1 MASMPK
7 YWMPWLVGM
16 PAEQARAACCL
27 AFGGVLERLPKLRVM
42 LAHGGGS
49 FPSSIGRIEHGFKMR
64 PDLVATDNPRNPREY
79 LKRFY
84 FDSCVHDDLALRYLL
99 DVTGV
104 EQVML
109 GTDYPFPLGEQEPG
123 SGIEALGLNDIERAR
138 LFHGTAL
145 EWLGLP
151 HHRFVPD
158 TVPKE
163 SA

>member
-1 MASMPK
+1 
-7 YWMPWLVGM
+7 
-16 PAEQARAACCL
+16 
-27 AFGGVLERLPKLRVM
+27 
-42 LAHGGGS
+42 
-49 FPSSIGRIEHGFKMR
+49 
-64 PDLVATDNPRNPREY
+64 
-79 LKRFY
+79 
-84 FDSCVHDDLALRYLL
+84 YLL

-123 SGIEALGLNDIERAR
+123 SGIEALGLGDIERAR

-151 HHRFVPD
+151 RHRFAPD
-158 TVPKE
+158 PIPKE